1 MPARAASDRATDR
14 DTDVDTSSTVRVGP
28 RTYERVVVRTRW
40 LRPGDRLEEVLR
52 THLPATVHTGDTVA
66 ISEKVVV
73 LLTGRFVPV
82 ERVRPG
88 RLARFLVSQVRPRQ
102 GSRGLS
108 VPAKMQYVLDRSG
121 RARVLAAALACA
133 LTRPL
138 GVHGAFYRVA
148 GPLARDLDG
157 GRPPYEHLLF
167 PPLEGEAATALCDD
181 LERELG
187 IGIGI
192 GVAVVDLNDFGGTVR
207 ATSRSALP
215 ATELQE
221 ALRDNPMGQR
231 RTGTPVA
238 VVRRVA

>member
-1 MPARAASDRATDR
+1 MPARAARDRATGR
-14 DTDVDTSSTVRVGP
+14 DTDDDTASIVQAGS

-40 LRPGDRLEEVLR
+40 LRPGDRLEDVLR
-52 THLPATVHTGDTVA
+52 THLPARVHAGDTVA
-66 ISEKVVV
+66 VSEKVVV

-88 RLARFLVSQVRPRQ
+88 RLARFLVSRVRPRQ

-108 VPAKMQYVLDRSG
+108 VPAKMQYVLDRRG
-121 RARVLAAALACA
+121 RTRVLAAALASA
-133 LTRPL
+133 LTRPF
-138 GVHGAFYRVA
+138 GVHGVFYRVA

-167 PPLEGEAATALCDD
+167 PPLGGEEATALCDD
-181 LERELG
+181 LERAL
-187 IGIGI
+187 GI
-192 GVAVVDLNDFGGTVR
+192 GVAVVDINDFGGTVR
-207 ATSRSALP
+207 ATSPSALP
-215 ATELQE
+215 AAELQE

-238 VVRRVA
+238 VVRRIA